1 MNILLTDYH
10 RLLCDDALLPAG
22 RLREPACGKN
32 RAQIIIVT
40 KCPDDIKPIDFNII
54 TKRLNLYPYQQLYF
68 SRFRYGS
75 LMPLFPEKAKG
86 RITCTGDEQVLLVTG
101 IASPAPLVE
110 EVKSYTPS
118 VNLLEF
124 GDHHDF
130 GEKDLLLIEKQFNL
144 LKGNNRLIITTE
156 KDATRLKNHPNLN
169 ETLKPYIYVLPIEI
183 EFLQNQQYIFNQN
196 IIGYVRTYSRNRS
209 LSER

>member
-1 MNILLTDYH
+1 
-10 RLLCDDALLPAG
+10 
-22 RLREPACGKN
+22 
-32 RAQIIIVT
+32 
-40 KCPDDIKPIDFNII
+40 
-54 TKRLNLYPYQQLYF
+54 
-68 SRFRYGS
+68 
-75 LMPLFPEKAKG
+75 MPLFPEKAKG

-130 GEKDLLLIEKQFNL
+130 GEKDLQVIEKQFNL

>member
-1 MNILLTDYH
+1 
-10 RLLCDDALLPAG
+10 
-22 RLREPACGKN
+22 
-32 RAQIIIVT
+32 
-40 KCPDDIKPIDFNII
+40 
-54 TKRLNLYPYQQLYF
+54 
-68 SRFRYGS
+68 
-75 LMPLFPEKAKG
+75 MPLFPEKAKG

-118 VNLLEF
+118 VNLQEF

-130 GEKDLLLIEKQFNL
+130 GEKDLLLIEKHFNL